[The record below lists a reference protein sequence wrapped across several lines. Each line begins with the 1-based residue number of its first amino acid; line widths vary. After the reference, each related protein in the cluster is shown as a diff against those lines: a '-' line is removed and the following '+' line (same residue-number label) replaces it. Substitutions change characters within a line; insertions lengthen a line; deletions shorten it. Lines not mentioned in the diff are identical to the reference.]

1 MNTPTGPAQSEID
14 RLVAELER
22 AEAYERRLRQYFVDI
37 RATLTAGHA
46 ATALSMLNEALSFID
61 DATDVVA
68 PHSPS
73 PRDRSAG

>member
-1 MNTPTGPAQSEID
+1 MNTPTSPAQSEID

-22 AEAYERRLRQYFVDI
+22 AETYELRLRQYFVDI
-37 RATLTAGHA
+37 RATLAAGHA

-73 PRDRSAG
+73 APDRPAR

>member
-1 MNTPTGPAQSEID
+1 MTASNESAAPDVD

-22 AEAYERRLRQYFVDI
+22 AEVYEQRLRQYFVDI
-37 RATLTAGHA
+37 RATLAAGHA

-68 PHSPS
+68 PHVTPT
-73 PRDRSAG
+73 RDRDR